1 MTELFLRSD
10 PFAEF
15 SAGIGNGIASAS
27 VFPSATWE
35 QGAAVAKDFFGNASI
50 TS

>member
-10 PFAEF
+10 PFAEL
-15 SAGIGNGIASAS
+15 SAGIGNG
-27 VFPSATWE
+27 
-35 QGAAVAKDFFGNASI
+35 AAAAKDFFGKASI